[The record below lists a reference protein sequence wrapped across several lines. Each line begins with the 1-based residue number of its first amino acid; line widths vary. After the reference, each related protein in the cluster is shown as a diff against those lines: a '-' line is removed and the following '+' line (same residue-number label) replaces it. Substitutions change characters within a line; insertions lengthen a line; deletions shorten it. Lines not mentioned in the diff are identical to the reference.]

1 MSENRLTKGV
11 SSLPMLSSKCLPD
24 NLNLNLHV
32 TTTVAV
38 HLLRDT
44 VSLGKYE
51 MDRYKFINEQMK
63 KKY

>member
-1 MSENRLTKGV
+1 MSENRLTKSI

-51 MDRYKFINEQMK
+51 MDRYKFIYEQMK

>member
-1 MSENRLTKGV
+1 
-11 SSLPMLSSKCLPD
+11 MLSSKCLPD

-44 VSLGKYE
+44 VSLGNYE
-51 MDRYKFINEQMK
+51 MYKFINLFIYVQI
-63 KKY
+63 YQ